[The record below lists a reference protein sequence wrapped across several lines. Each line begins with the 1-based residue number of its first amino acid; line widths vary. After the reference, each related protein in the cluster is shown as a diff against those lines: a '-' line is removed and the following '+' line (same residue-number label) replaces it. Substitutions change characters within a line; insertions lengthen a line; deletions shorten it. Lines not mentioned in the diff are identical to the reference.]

1 MKLISSCLVGINCRY
16 DGTNCLN
23 EKGRKLAAREALIPV
38 CPEQL
43 GGLGTPGEPMRILGG
58 GGSDV
63 LNGTAKVVNAR
74 GEDVTAHLVK
84 GAEEVA
90 KIATMFGVRE
100 AIMKADSPSCGC
112 DESLEGVMTAML
124 KRKGIRVIK
133 EEEL

>member
-1 MKLISSCLVGINCRY
+1 MKLISACLVGINCRY

-23 EKGRKLAAREALIPV
+23 ERGRKLAAREAWIPV

-43 GGLGTPGEPMRILGG
+43 GGLGTPREPMRILGG

-63 LNGTAKVVNAR
+63 LNGTAKAVNTR
-74 GEDVTAHLVK
+74 GEDVTAHLMK

-90 KIATMFGVRE
+90 KIAMMFGVRE
-100 AIMKADSPSCGC
+100 AIMKAGSPSCGC
-112 DESLEGVMTAML
+112 DESLEGVTTAML
-124 KRKGIRVIK
+124 KRKGIRVTT